1 MHHIYEC
8 CSNKPW
14 SKARLLLEWRKL
26 EKKQCSHAQS
36 NAYGWLQSS
45 WGRSRTH
52 SHAGNRKGSQISHS
66 PSEVAFT
73 LGYCDPPLHSHASC
87 FIHGNSSSMKI
98 TVQIVLFSHKN
109 GTIRKQQL
117 RRKQVWFMTRYS
129 EGCPKDSPSRAWACK
144 FSLLL
149 IFDPCGKDELM
160 LVTMTMQVFPR
171 NTENTLPL

>member
-1 MHHIYEC
+1 MHKVMHMDDYKVVEEEAEHTPMLVTGRDPK
-8 CSNKPW
+8 SHTAPLKLP
-14 SKARLLLEWRKL
+14 LLW
-26 EKKQCSHAQS
+26 ATV
-36 NAYGWLQSS
+36 
-45 WGRSRTH
+45 TH
-52 SHAGNRKGSQISHS
+52 PYIL
-66 PSEVAFT
+66 T
-73 LGYCDPPLHSHASC
+73 ASC

-129 EGCPKDSPSRAWACK
+129 EGCPKDSPSRAWARK

-160 LVTMTMQVFPR
+160 PVTMTMQVFPR